1 MQTKDPYL
9 LLGLQ
14 EQVTD
19 SEVTDA
25 YHAALRRHP
34 PEREPERFTAISEA
48 YESIRTEED
57 RVRRR
62 LFPESLPADALPVY
76 FDVPAEGHAPVGIK
90 QEFWLR
96 EARKQW
102 ARSRLT

>member
-34 PEREPERFTAISEA
+34 PEREPERFAVISEA
-48 YESIRTEED
+48 YESIRTEEA

-62 LFPESLPADALPVY
+62 LFPPCLSPSALPGY
-76 FDVPAEGHAPVGIK
+76 FDVPAEGHAPVAIK
-90 QEFWLR
+90 QGFWLR

-102 ARSRLT
+102 ARSRLS

>member
-14 EQVTD
+14 ERVTD

-48 YESIRTEED
+48 YEEIRTEED

-62 LFPESLPADALPVY
+62 LFPQCIEPTALPGY
-76 FDVPAEGHAPVGIK
+76 FDVPDEGHTPVAIK
-90 QEFWLR
+90 RDLWLR

-102 ARSRLT
+102 ARSRLS

>member
-14 EQVTD
+14 EHVTD
-19 SEVTDA
+19 NEVTDA

-48 YESIRTEED
+48 YESIRTEMD

-62 LFPESLPADALPVY
+62 LFPARLSVDALPAY
-76 FDVPAEGHAPVGIK
+76 FDVPTEGHAPVGIK

-102 ARSRLT
+102 ARSRLS

>member
-14 EQVTD
+14 EHVTD

-48 YESIRTEED
+48 YESIRTEKD

-62 LFPESLPADALPVY
+62 LFPAGIPADALSGY
-76 FDVPAEGHAPVGIK
+76 FDVPDAGHAPVAIK
-90 QEFWLR
+90 CEHWLR

-102 ARSRLT
+102 ARSRLS